1 MLNPYQQQRSGFRRE
16 AKRTDTKKGNVNQQ
30 QTKTSTPEAGPPGP
44 PPPRKVK
51 QPRLFRPLMFTVG
64 FAGCSFGGAAILQYE
79 TLKARVQTAKDG
91 EELEKLVMV
100 RILQNCFTL
109 STSLS
114 TFANCSVNNQ
124 LESVPHHFVNEGS
137 QDMAYWHDWWN
148 QLSSFQRQLLLLVSM
163 VDDFWRSLTE
173 GQRTA
178 TGIMA
183 INAAVLCCWRI
194 PAMQRT
200 MIKYFTSNPASK
212 TQCLPMIL
220 SSFSHYSIIHMVANM
235 YVLWTFSSGIVSLL
249 GKEQFLAVYLS
260 AGVISTM
267 VSYACKT
274 ATGRF
279 YPSLGASGAVM
290 AVLAAVCTKVP
301 EAKLGIIFLP
311 MVTFTAG
318 NALKALVAIDTAGL
332 ILGWRLFDHAAHLGG
347 ALFGVWYVAY
357 GHKLIWRRREPLVKL
372 WHELRSKGGKGS
384 RPGGGP
390 EVRGGGGGQK

>member
-1 MLNPYQQQRSGFRRE
+1 MSSYQPMPYVKGFACLGVFWYRLNPYQQQRSGFRRE

-91 EELEKLVMV
+91 EELEKLVM
-100 RILQNCFTL
+100 
-109 STSLS
+109 
-114 TFANCSVNNQ
+114 
-124 LESVPHHFVNEGS
+124 GS